1 MWIIVGLV
9 IGSYFSWK
17 MVAVRLRKYTELAND
32 SLTISAFLENRFQDK
47 TGALRLVTSIM
58 IIFFFTLYISS
69 GFVGSAKLFTALFGI
84 EYKTALAISIFV
96 IIFYAL
102 IGGFLAV
109 SWADL
114 VQGTLMLFAL
124 LLVPIG
130 IVYSMGGLG
139 NVDNVITTLSPSHFN
154 PFHEVTF
161 IGLVSTLAWGLG
173 YFGQPHIISKYMAIK
188 NPNEIK
194 TARKICI
201 SWMTLS
207 MIGAGLT
214 GLFGFAFFAKDPLTS
229 YETVFIVASNKIFPA
244 LVMGFL
250 ISAVLAAIMSTINGQ
265 ILICSGSITEDF
277 YKKFFRKDASNKHL
291 IVITRLWV
299 AIIALIAFLLA
310 RNANATVLSIVSNAW
325 SGIGAS
331 IGPIIICSLF
341 WKKTTR
347 TGAIWGVLSG
357 GISSF
362 VYSKIPSFP
371 YELLPAF
378 LTSLSFIVI
387 FSLLTQKEI
396 SSKMK
401 ADFNQINQN

>member
-1 MWIIVGLV
+1 
-9 IGSYFSWK
+9 
-17 MVAVRLRKYTELAND
+17 
-32 SLTISAFLENRFQDK
+32 
-47 TGALRLVTSIM
+47 
-58 IIFFFTLYISS
+58 
-69 GFVGSAKLFTALFGI
+69 
-84 EYKTALAISIFV
+84 
-96 IIFYAL
+96 
-102 IGGFLAV
+102 
-109 SWADL
+109 
-114 VQGTLMLFAL
+114 
-124 LLVPIG
+124 
-130 IVYSMGGLG
+130 
-139 NVDNVITTLSPSHFN
+139 
-154 PFHEVTF
+154 
-161 IGLVSTLAWGLG
+161 
-173 YFGQPHIISKYMAIK
+173 MAIK

-229 YETVFIVASNKIFPA
+229 YETVFIVASTKIFPA

-310 RNANATVLSIVSNAW
+310 SNENATVLSIVSNAW

-378 LTSLSFIVI
+378 LTSLAFIVI
-387 FSLLTQKEI
+387 FSLLTQKEV

-401 ADFNQINQN
+401 EDFNQINQN